1 MTKKALPQN
10 IINPFTDAF
19 LEHWDLW
26 KQYKMEEFKFK
37 YKGCLSEQAA
47 LMNLNDLSKNDENIA
62 VEIIKQ
68 SMSNG
73 WKGLFQLKNN
83 TNGAKQINASFT
95 RDEVSAEFNNRNY
108 NNR

>member
-10 IINPFTDAF
+10 IINPITNTNQ
-19 LEHWDLW
+19 EHWDLW
-26 KQYKMEEFKFK
+26 KQYKMEEFRFK

-68 SMSNG
+68 SMANG
-73 WKGLFQLKNN
+73 WKGFFGLKNN
-83 TNGAKQINASFT
+83 KNGAKQINASFT

-108 NNR
+108 GKR